1 MRLRGRQLRFGM
13 HSGISR
19 SLRAQ
24 NGAVAIEAALLFVI
38 FFTLFYAI
46 VSYSLPLLMLQAF
59 HHAASA
65 GARAAVAVDSAE
77 FNDTGDYI
85 QNGVEP
91 RVRSVVG
98 ELLNWL
104 PPAAQGAVLG
114 DENQKVQ
121 VEFVEATGILTVT
134 VRFPNYTTNPLIPIL
149 SFPGVGDVPRLPQDL
164 TGRAAVQL

>member
-1 MRLRGRQLRFGM
+1 MRLRGRQLRFGT
-13 HSGISR
+13 HSRLPRG
-19 SLRAQ
+19 LRAQ
-24 NGAVAIEAALLFVI
+24 SGAVAIEAALLFII

-46 VSYSLPLLMLQAF
+46 VSYSLPLLMLQSF

-65 GARAAVAVDSAE
+65 GARAAVAVDSTE
-77 FNDTGDYI
+77 FNDTGDYL

-104 PPAAQGAVLG
+104 PPAAQSAVLG
-114 DENQKVQ
+114 DGNQNVQ
-121 VEFVEATGILTVT
+121 VDFVEATGILTVT
-134 VRFPNYTTNPLIPIL
+134 VRFPNYTANPLIPIL

-164 TGRAAVQL
+164 IGRAAVQL